1 MTAGP
6 PRRLGPGD
14 AAAFRALRLEALRLH
29 PEVFVADH
37 DEEAARPLDWF
48 AERLAANT
56 VWAAAAP
63 DGALL
68 GMAALMRHA
77 TPKLRHK
84 AVLWG
89 VYVRA
94 EARGAGLAAALV
106 GAALA
111 AARGEVEE
119 VRLTVTAGNAA
130 ATRLY
135 EGLGFRAYGREERAL
150 RLAGRDYDDV
160 LMALRLG

>member
-1 MTAGP
+1 MTGGA

-29 PEVFVADH
+29 PEVFAADF
-37 DEEAARPLDWF
+37 DEEAVRPIGWF
-48 AERLAANT
+48 AERLAANE

-68 GMAALMRHA
+68 GMAGLMRHA
-77 TPKLRHK
+77 TAKLRHK

-94 EARGAGLAAALV
+94 EARGTGLGAALV

-111 AARGEVEE
+111 AARGTVEE
-119 VRLTVTAGNAA
+119 VRLTATDGNAA
-130 ATRLY
+130 AIRLY
-135 EGLGFRAYGREERAL
+135 EGFGFRAYGREERAL

>member
-1 MTAGP
+1 VTDGP

-29 PEVFVADH
+29 PEVFAADH

-48 AERLAANT
+48 AERLVANE

-63 DGALL
+63 DGTLL
-68 GMAALMRHA
+68 GMAGLMRHA

-89 VYVRA
+89 VYVRTG
-94 EARGAGLAAALV
+94 ARGAGLAAALV
-106 GAALA
+106 GVALA

-119 VRLTVTAGNAA
+119 IRLTVTAGNAA

-135 EGLGFRAYGREERAL
+135 EGFGFRAYGREERAL